1 MLSVGLTGGIGS
13 GKSTVATRLAQ
24 LGAVVIDSD
33 QLARE
38 VVAVG
43 SPGLARVVER
53 FGPDVLAPDGSLD
66 RPRLG
71 QLVFSDPAAL
81 ADLNAI
87 VHPLVRARSEALSS
101 QAAAGGAAAVVH
113 DIPLLV
119 ENQLAAGYDT
129 VIVVEAPLELRLQ
142 RLAGR
147 GLDAETARARIAAQ
161 ASDGQRRAVADI
173 VLDNSGSVAELTAQV
188 DAAWASLV
196 GGAGGESPGG
206 AGGESPGGAAGGSPG
221 GG

>member
-1 MLSVGLTGGIGS
+1 MLRIGLTGGIGS
-13 GKSTVATRLAQ
+13 GKSTVAARLAE

-33 QLARE
+33 RLARE

-53 FGPDVLAPDGSLD
+53 FGPSVLAADGSLD

-71 QLVFSDPAAL
+71 GLVFSDPAAL

-87 VHPLVRARSEALSS
+87 VHPLVRARSDTLSA
-101 QAAAGGAAAVVH
+101 QAAANGVAAVVH

-119 ENQLAAGYDT
+119 ENKLAAGFDT
-129 VIVVEAPLELRLQ
+129 VIVVEAPLELRLR

-147 GLDAETARARIAAQ
+147 GLDEETARARMAAQ
-161 ASDGQRRAVADI
+161 ASDEQRRAVADI

-188 DAAWASLV
+188 DAAWAGL
-196 GGAGGESPGG
+196 AGGHSDGG
-206 AGGESPGGAAGGSPG
+206 
-221 GG
+221 

>member
-1 MLSVGLTGGIGS
+1 VLRIGLTGGIGS
-13 GKSTVATRLAQ
+13 GKSTVAARLAQ

-33 QLARE
+33 QVARD

-53 FGPDVLAPDGSLD
+53 FGEGVLAPDGSLD

-87 VHPLVRARSEALSS
+87 THPLIRARSEALSVE
-101 QAAAGGAAAVVH
+101 AGASGAAAVVQ

-119 ENQLAAGYDT
+119 ENKLAAGFDK
-129 VIVVEAPLELRLQ
+129 VIVVEAPLQLRLS

-161 ASDGQRRAVADI
+161 ASDEQRRAVADV

-196 GGAGGESPGG
+196 GEASGPA
-206 AGGESPGGAAGGSPG
+206 
-221 GG
+221 

>member
-1 MLSVGLTGGIGS
+1 VLRIGLTGGIGS
-13 GKSTVATRLAQ
+13 GKSTVAARLAE

-53 FGPDVLAPDGSLD
+53 FGTDVLGADGGLD
-66 RPRLG
+66 RPKLG
-71 QLVFSDPAAL
+71 RLVFGDPAAL

-87 VHPLVRARSEALSS
+87 VHPLVRARSEALTAEA
-101 QAAAGGAAAVVH
+101 AAAGAHAVVH

-119 ENQLAAGYDT
+119 ENKLAAGYDR
-129 VIVVEAPLELRLQ
+129 VIVVEAPLSLRLE

-147 GLDAETARARIAAQ
+147 GLDSETARARIAAQ
-161 ASDGQRRAVADI
+161 ASDEQRRAVADI

-188 DAAWASLV
+188 DAAWTSLV
-196 GGAGGESPGG
+196 GDTSD
-206 AGGESPGGAAGGSPG
+206 GS
-221 GG
+221 

>member
-1 MLSVGLTGGIGS
+1 MLRIGLTGGIGS
-13 GKSTVATRLAQ
+13 GKSTVAARLAQ

-43 SPGLARVVER
+43 SSGLARVIER
-53 FGPDVLAPDGSLD
+53 FGAGVLAPDGSLD

-71 QLVFSDPAAL
+71 RLVFSDPAAL

-87 VHPLVRARSEALSS
+87 THPLIRARSEALSS
-101 QAAAGGAAAVVH
+101 EAAVSGAAAVVH

-119 ENQLAAGYDT
+119 ENKLAAGFDR
-129 VIVVEAPLELRLQ
+129 VLVVEAPLELRLR

-161 ASDGQRRAVADI
+161 ATDDQRRAVADI

-188 DAAWASLV
+188 DAAWASLL
-196 GGAGGESPGG
+196 GETSGQ
-206 AGGESPGGAAGGSPG
+206 A
-221 GG
+221 